1 ATSSVFYN
9 LVSITATNQIS
20 FDYNI
25 PSNSVGGALQVEGDS
40 KFNGVALFTGKTT
53 TSRSG
58 GYYWMNG
65 GGTGGTGSSSGNYSM
80 VVSGR
85 LMITGGEL
93 NVYSDRRNKEN
104 IHTIEQAEAL
114 EAVRN
119 VRSVKY
125 RYKTDPQ
132 ERLGFIAQEL
142 IQHSVFDNLVSKA
155 SYGKEERFV
164 LNEQGMIPV
173 LWGAVRELIFR
184 NDKLTARLEK
194 LEKDR

>member
-1 ATSSVFYN
+1 M
-9 LVSITATNQIS
+9 S

-53 TSRSG
+53 TPRSG

-125 RYKTDPQ
+125 RYKTDPAQ

-155 SYGKEERFV
+155 SYGQKERFV

-173 LWGAVRELIFR
+173 LWAAVRELASQIE
-184 NDKLTARLEK
+184 NLKK
-194 LEKDR
+194 GK